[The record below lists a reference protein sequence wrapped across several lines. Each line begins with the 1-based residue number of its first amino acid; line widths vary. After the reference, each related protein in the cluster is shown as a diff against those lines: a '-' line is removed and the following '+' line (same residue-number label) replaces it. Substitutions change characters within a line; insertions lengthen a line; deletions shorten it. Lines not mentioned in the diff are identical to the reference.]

1 MFRKHKHTLLIPR
14 TISRLYYLDDPNG
27 GAGGAGTGGDPAP
40 ADPSGGDS
48 FQMPE
53 KFAGKSVE
61 DVAKAYAEL
70 EKTLGSRSPS
80 VDYNK
85 IAELMDQKLTTL
97 RPSVPAD
104 PTEEENMRQQRE
116 LGRKLGFATTED
128 VNSAKESGRREA
140 MLAITATQLE
150 TKYSGKDG
158 EPAFKAP
165 DMVDWLKTAPEYVK
179 QMPLERAFQE
189 RYSKEFRDLEI
200 KKAIQG
206 NRAPIV
212 PKGGPKPP
220 PGTPDTSKMTPEQ
233 RREHIKAQLE
243 AGAYE

>member
-1 MFRKHKHTLLIPR
+1 M
-14 TISRLYYLDDPNG
+14 DPEI
-27 GAGGAGTGGDPAP
+27 TP
-40 ADPSGGDS
+40 PSGGEGESAGTPTPADS
-48 FQMPE
+48 GFQMPE

-70 EKTLGSRSPS
+70 EKTLGQRNSSS

-104 PTEEENMRQQRE
+104 PTEEEDMRQQRE
-116 LGRKLGFATTED
+116 LGRKLGFATRED
-128 VNSAKESGRREA
+128 VDSAKESGRREA

-206 NRAPIV
+206 NKAPIV
-212 PKGGPKPP
+212 PRGGPKPP
-220 PGTPDTSKMTPEQ
+220 PSTPDVSKMKQED
-233 RREHIKAQLE
+233 RVAHIKAQLE

>member
-1 MFRKHKHTLLIPR
+1 MPT
-14 TISRLYYLDDPNG
+14 DPKKAHLVSEEIVPTNG
-27 GAGGAGTGGDPAP
+27 GAETTVETTAP
-40 ADPSGGDS
+40 ADGG

-53 KFAGKSVE
+53 KFAGKSAE

-70 EKTLGSRSPS
+70 EKAFGAKSTSA

-165 DMVDWLKTAPEYVK
+165 DMVDWLKTAPDYVK

-212 PKGGPKPP
+212 PRGGPKAP
-220 PGTPDTSKMTPEQ
+220 PGTPDTSKMSAEQ

>member
-1 MFRKHKHTLLIPR
+1 MSEEIVPT
-14 TISRLYYLDDPNG
+14 NG
-27 GAGGAGTGGDPAP
+27 GAETTVETTAP
-40 ADPSGGDS
+40 ADGG

-53 KFAGKSVE
+53 KFAGKSAE

-70 EKTLGSRSPS
+70 EKAFGAKSTSA

-165 DMVDWLKTAPEYVK
+165 DMVDWLKTAPDYVK

-212 PKGGPKPP
+212 PRGGPKAP
-220 PGTPDTSKMTPEQ
+220 PGTPDTSKMSAEQ

>member
-1 MFRKHKHTLLIPR
+1 MEEVTPQVN
-14 TISRLYYLDDPNG
+14 P
-27 GAGGAGTGGDPAP
+27 GAGESTETSTQTDGG
-40 ADPSGGDS
+40 

-53 KFAGKSVE
+53 KFTGKSAE
-61 DVAKAYAEL
+61 DIAKAYSEL
-70 EKTLGSRSPS
+70 EKTLGQRSTPS

-85 IAELMDQKLTTL
+85 ISELMDQKLTTL
-97 RPSVPAD
+97 RPSAPVD
-104 PTEEENMRQQRE
+104 PSVQAQRE
-116 LGRKLGFATTED
+116 EQLKLGKELGFATVDD
-128 VNSAKESGRREA
+128 VNSAKELGRREA

-150 TKYSGKDG
+150 NKYSGKDG

-165 DMVDWLKTAPEYVK
+165 DMVEWLKTAPEYVK

-189 RYSKEFRDLEI
+189 RYSKEFRDIEI
-200 KKAIQG
+200 RKALQG

-220 PGTPDTSKMTPEQ
+220 PGTPDTSKMTEAQ

-243 AGAYE
+243 AGAYEA

>member
-1 MFRKHKHTLLIPR
+1 MDEPIVPGTPGEGQP
-14 TISRLYYLDDPNG
+14 TETSAPTDG
-27 GAGGAGTGGDPAP
+27 G
-40 ADPSGGDS
+40 

-70 EKTLGSRSPS
+70 EKTLGSRSQPS

-104 PTEEENMRQQRE
+104 PTEEANMQAQRE
-116 LGRKLGFATTED
+116 LGKKLGFATVDD
-128 VNSAKESGRREA
+128 VSSAKEAGRREA

-150 TKYSGKDG
+150 TKYAGKDG

-165 DMVDWLKTAPEYVK
+165 DMVDWLKTAPEWVK

-200 KKAIQG
+200 KKALQG

-212 PKGGPKPP
+212 PRGGPKPP
-220 PGTPDTSKMTPEQ
+220 PTTPDTSKMTEAQ

-243 AGAYE
+243 AGAYEA